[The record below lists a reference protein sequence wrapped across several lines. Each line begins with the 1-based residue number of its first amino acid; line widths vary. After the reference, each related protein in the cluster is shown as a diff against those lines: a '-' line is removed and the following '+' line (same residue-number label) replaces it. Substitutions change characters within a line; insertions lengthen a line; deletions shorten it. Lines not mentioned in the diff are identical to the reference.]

1 MCDKNNFEKKL
12 VDDIIEMAKES
23 VVCVLIYESAI
34 AAGYGE
40 EEFDN
45 LDEYFLR
52 CRLPESV
59 KKYVMNNNLNYEFVE
74 ELIDIAEDR
83 EEVASFQFYIAD
95 DGGVIYE
102 DGYRSM
108 TSDYEMFK
116 RSVGS
121 ELGAVAAGEEITELE
136 VINSYKTVSIWGNDL
151 GYKWFERYVAELE
164 EESK

>member
-12 VDDIIEMAKES
+12 IDDIIEMAKES

-59 KKYVMNNNLNYEFVE
+59 KKYVMDNNLNYEFVE
-74 ELIDIAEDR
+74 KLIDIAEDR

-95 DGGVIYE
+95 GGGVIYE
-102 DGYRSM
+102 DDYRTM

-116 RSVGS
+116 RSIGS

-136 VINSYKTVSIWGNDL
+136 VINSYPTVSIWGNDL

-164 EESK
+164 E